1 MNGHVANAEL
11 PGSLSRD
18 LTDWAS
24 PSPSSTKRTDAP
36 EPRWLTARC
45 MIEQIQHNI
54 RKPVSPDVL
63 APCRCLAFQKIRVL
77 RYYSRLSYQDEWK
90 LLMARI
96 FCIIG
101 LFVVLLETT
110 VGFSAQAAPIP
121 AGDTAVAASPTEHVI
136 LFVLEGFGQD
146 SLKGGTMPNLSKLVK
161 EGSVT
166 WSATGVKPALR
177 LPMMASLVTGM
188 PVEKHGINWN
198 IFEFSRGYPR
208 MPSLFDY
215 LDLSGGRDSAIF
227 YMDESLYQ
235 IARPEPYTDYQLCGA
250 LRPECDTRKI
260 VAYIQQYFKKATSG
274 HGYGHA
280 ILALPHLL
288 VVHLPAA
295 GRAGVAHG
303 WNSKQYREGLRTV
316 DTAMKSVLDLFKEY
330 KLSDRTTVVVTAL
343 SGQGTDPGAEAST
356 AASPVVPWIVSG
368 VGVKHGQVIHQPVS
382 IIDTGATV
390 MRILGL
396 ETHTEWDSKAVE
408 EIFQTAAAN
417 PLSKKP

>member
-1 MNGHVANAEL
+1 MV
-11 PGSLSRD
+11 
-18 LTDWAS
+18 
-24 PSPSSTKRTDAP
+24 STSWR
-36 EPRWLTARC
+36 LH
-45 MIEQIQHNI
+45 MI
-54 RKPVSPDVL
+54 VVGLL
-63 APCRCLAFQKIRVL
+63 A
-77 RYYSRLSYQDEWK
+77 
-90 LLMARI
+90 
-96 FCIIG
+96 
-101 LFVVLLETT
+101 VLLEAVT
-110 VGFSAQAAPIP
+110 GFPSMAAPAP
-121 AGDTAVAASPTEHVI
+121 TEGKVAPTVPTEHVI

-146 SLKGGTMPNLSKLVK
+146 SLKGGTMPSLSKLVK

-166 WSATGVKPALR
+166 WSASGVKPALR
-177 LPMMASLVTGM
+177 LPTMASLITGM

-198 IFEFSRGYPR
+198 AFEFSRGYPR
-208 MPSLFDY
+208 SPSMFDY

-235 IARPEPYTDYQLCGA
+235 LARPEPYTDYQLCGA
-250 LRPECDTRKI
+250 LRPDCGPNKI

-280 ILALPHLL
+280 ILSLPHLL
-288 VVHLPAA
+288 VVHLPEA

-303 WNSKQYREGLRTV
+303 WNSKEYREALRTV

-343 SGQGTDPGAEAST
+343 SGQGTDPGADAPT
-356 AASPVVPWIVSG
+356 TDSPVVPWIVSG
-368 VGVKHGQVIHQPVS
+368 VGIKHGQIIHQPVS

-408 EIFQTAAAN
+408 EIFQTAAVASAA
-417 PLSKKP
+417 PPAKKQ